1 MAKSLHALVIDDEI
15 FNLEVLSRLLAAQ
28 GITSTRVQDIG
39 CLREDVH
46 NFAPF
51 DMVFLDLEMPQM
63 DGYQVFNLLRG
74 ELGAETPIIAC
85 TVHANEV
92 STARDLGFT
101 GFLAKPLDQKRFPD
115 QVRSILRGEPV
126 WDF

>member
-1 MAKSLHALVIDDEI
+1 MAKSLHALIIDDEI

-39 CLREDVH
+39 GLREDIRA
-46 NFAPF
+46 FAPF
-51 DMVFLDLEMPQM
+51 DVVFLDLEMPQM
-63 DGYQVFNLLRG
+63 DGYQVFELLRG
-74 ELGAETPIIAC
+74 VLGTHTPIIAC

-92 STARDLGFT
+92 STARELGFT